1 MIKYQGMEFQTCNN
15 VYEPAEDTFLLGD
28 NLMVR
33 KSDSV
38 LEIGTGTGIIA
49 ILASKKAQIVTAID
63 INKYAVECAR
73 INAEINIANVD
84 IRLGNL
90 FEPVIDEKFDL
101 ILFNTPYLPTKRR

>member
-1 MIKYQGMEFQTCNN
+1 MSLNVFHQPLKVTMANRPCFFKIISKFVKVGFTMIKYQGMEFQTSNN

-49 ILASKKAQIVTAID
+49 ILASKKAQSVTAID
-63 INKYAVECAR
+63 INKYAVECASN
-73 INAEINIANVD
+73 NAA
-84 IRLGNL
+84 
-90 FEPVIDEKFDL
+90 KQCC
-101 ILFNTPYLPTKRR
+101 